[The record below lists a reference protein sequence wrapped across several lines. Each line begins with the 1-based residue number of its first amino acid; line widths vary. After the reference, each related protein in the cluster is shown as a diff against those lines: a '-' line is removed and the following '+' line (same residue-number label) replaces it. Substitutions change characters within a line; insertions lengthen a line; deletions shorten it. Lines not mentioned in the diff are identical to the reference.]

1 VLFEAEKMRD
11 WARSKAVK
19 GADWDARFNNW
30 LRNEATDRRTRRY
43 LPAKTTLQAEW
54 GLKSFLLDDEEPAP
68 DRLLS

>member
-1 VLFEAEKMRD
+1 MRD

-43 LPAKTTLQAEW
+43 LPAKPTLQAEW
-54 GLKSFLLDDEEPAP
+54 GLKSFLTPEFDDEETPP